1 LFTVGL
7 KSRKTMR
14 GGLVYTL
21 TLLVALIM
29 AFPVF
34 WIFSLSIR
42 PLGETFV
49 PTLVPSAIDLQAY
62 HKILTNPALR
72 VPFLNSMLVA
82 ASSTVLALGLGL
94 PTAYGLSRYRFRG
107 SNLILMFIIGNRM
120 FPPVLLTVS
129 YFFLVTQVRLYDTL
143 LAVILMDT
151 VITLPFAIWMMRNYF
166 DTVPRELD
174 EAAIVDGTTRLGAL
188 LRVVL
193 PVSIP
198 GLAATGVYC
207 FLLAWNEFLFAFT
220 FTQSPENQVTSIKI
234 ASLQGQFWTDWPTML
249 GYSVLFII
257 PIIILFLITQRYLV
271 RGLTA
276 GSTK

>member
-1 LFTVGL
+1 LSTAGFN
-7 KSRKTMR
+7 SRKTIHSA
-14 GGLVYTL
+14 LVYTL
-21 TLLVALIM
+21 TLVVALVM

-34 WIFSLSIR
+34 WIISLSVR
-42 PLGETFV
+42 PLGQTFV
-49 PTLVPSAIDLQAY
+49 PTLIPAEIDLHAY
-62 HKILTNPALR
+62 QKILTNPALR
-72 VPFLNSMLVA
+72 IPLLNSLLVA
-82 ASSTVLALGLGL
+82 TSSTLLALGLGL

-107 SNLILMFIIGNRM
+107 SNLVLMFVIGNKM

-129 YFFLVTQVRLYDTL
+129 YFFLVSRVGLYDTL

-166 DTVPRELD
+166 DSVPREVD

-188 LRVVL
+188 VRVVL
-193 PVSIP
+193 PVSTP
-198 GLAATGVYC
+198 GLTATAVYC

-220 FTQSPENQVTSIKI
+220 FTQSPENQVTSMKI
-234 ASLQGQFWTDWPTML
+234 AGLQGQYWTDWPTML

-257 PIIILFLITQRYLV
+257 PIIVLFLITQRYLV
-271 RGLTA
+271 HGLTA